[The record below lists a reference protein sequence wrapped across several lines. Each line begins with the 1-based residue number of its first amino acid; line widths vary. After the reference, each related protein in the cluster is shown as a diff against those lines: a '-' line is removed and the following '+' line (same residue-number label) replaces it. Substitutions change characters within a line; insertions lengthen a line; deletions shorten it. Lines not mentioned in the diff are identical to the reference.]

1 MLGTGWIVFWVCIGV
16 FSAFG
21 WCWGIHKTLHKTLHE
36 TPSESTVERNNF
48 LSWGSTANNDY
59 SLI

>member
-21 WCWGIHKTLHKTLHE
+21 WCWAGYKMYEPTEEI
-36 TPSESTVERNNF
+36 NNF
-48 LSWGSTANNDY
+48 LSWGSTAHNDY

>member
-21 WCWGIHKTLHKTLHE
+21 WVWVGYKMYHQFE
-36 TPSESTVERNNF
+36 TPSEPTEEINNF

>member
-1 MLGTGWIVFWVCIGV
+1 MLAAGWIVFWICIGV

-21 WCWGIHKTLHKTLHE
+21 WCWGVHRTLHQSK
-36 TPSESTVERNNF
+36 TPSEPTEERNNF
-48 LSWGSTANNDY
+48 LSWGSAVQDDY

>member
-1 MLGTGWIVFWVCIGV
+1 MYHQF
-16 FSAFG
+16 
-21 WCWGIHKTLHKTLHE
+21 E
-36 TPSESTVERNNF
+36 TPSEPTEEINNF